1 MAAKVAPIPM
11 EETEALKET
20 SSSMTR
26 DDDCDPYIKITI
38 PSLRQT
44 RETKHKTHDRNP
56 DWNETLTFH
65 GVTGRTELLD
75 IAVMVGAVFA
85 LKSIPRASVREQS

>member
-1 MAAKVAPIPM
+1 MAAKVAPMPM
-11 EETEALKET
+11 ETEALKET
-20 SSSMTR
+20 SSSITK
-26 DDDCDPYIKITI
+26 DEDCDPYIKISI

-65 GVTGRTELLD
+65 GVAGRTELLD
-75 IAVMVGAVFA
+75 IAVMVGALLA
-85 LKSIPRASVREQS
+85 PKSMPRASVREQS

>member
-1 MAAKVAPIPM
+1 MAGKVAPMPT
-11 EETEALKET
+11 EEMEALKET
-20 SSSMTR
+20 TSTMSK
-26 DDDCDPYIKITI
+26 DDDCDPYLKITI

-65 GVTGRTELLD
+65 GVTGRSELLD
-75 IAVMVGAVFA
+75 ISVMVRACSA
-85 LKSIPRASVREQS
+85 PRSMPRAS

>member
-44 RETKHKTHDRNP
+44 RET
-56 DWNETLTFH
+56 
-65 GVTGRTELLD
+65 
-75 IAVMVGAVFA
+75 
-85 LKSIPRASVREQS
+85 